1 MRKVQYCALRI
12 FSFLSRPTRIYQ
24 YYFMN
29 YPIGIQSFSKI
40 RESGY
45 LYIDKT
51 KYIPLLLKS
60 SQYVFLSR
68 PRRFG
73 KSLLV
78 SMLESFFKGERKLF
92 DGLAI
97 DSLMPE
103 PWECHPVIH
112 LDFSGEDYNNPE
124 VLEMK
129 LSSFLDRSESSL
141 ELQSANKTLSERF
154 RAIVRTLH
162 QSSGSRVVVLIDEYD
177 NPITSAIGNPEL
189 QERFRSILYG
199 FYASLKS
206 LDEHLHF
213 CMLTGVTK
221 YGHLSVFSG
230 LNNLLDISL
239 QNEFAGICGITEE
252 ELHTLEPGIR
262 CLAAEDNMS
271 VEQAFGLLKEWY
283 DGYHFSKSLIDV
295 YNPFSVMNA
304 VARREVSDYWFQ
316 TGTPT
321 ILIKTLQSNSPGI
334 EKLNGLKASADMLG
348 NISALN
354 INPVALFYQTG
365 YLTIKDYDKASR
377 LYILGYPNKEVES
390 GLMDNVLNAYGHIS
404 DSRVLIS
411 DLKSFLEEG
420 KTADFVETL
429 KTFFANIPYDLRRN
443 VEKYENYYHTIFYV
457 LLRLLG
463 MDIDAEY
470 HTSEG
475 SIDIV
480 IKTRLYIYIIEL
492 KINGTAED
500 AMYQI
505 QERDYVA
512 PFARDARKVIK
523 LGIGFAEHTHTIDSY
538 VIEE

>member
-1 MRKVQYCALRI
+1 
-12 FSFLSRPTRIYQ
+12 
-24 YYFMN
+24 MN

-51 KYIPLLLKS
+51 MYIPLLLKS

-78 SMLESFFKGERKLF
+78 SMLESFFKGERELF

-97 DSLMPE
+97 ANLRSG

-112 LDFSGEDYNNPE
+112 LDLSGEDYRDSE

-129 LSSFLDRSESSL
+129 LSSFLDSFESSL
-141 ELQSANKTLSERF
+141 ELQSANKSLSERF
-154 RAIVRTLH
+154 RAIVKTLH
-162 QSSGSRVVVLIDEYD
+162 KSTGSRVVVLIDEYD
-177 NPITSAIGNPEL
+177 NPITSAIGNSAL

-206 LDEHLHF
+206 LDEHIHF

-230 LNNLLDISL
+230 LNNLMDISL

-252 ELHTLEPGIR
+252 ELHTLEPGVR
-262 CLAAEDNMS
+262 LFASEDDLS
-271 VEQAFGLLKEWY
+271 VEQAYGLLKEWY
-283 DGYHFSKSLIDV
+283 DGYHFSRSLIDV

-304 VARREVSDYWFQ
+304 LARREFADYWFQ

-321 ILIKTLQSNSPGI
+321 ILIKSLQSHSTGI

-354 INPVALFYQTG
+354 SNPVALFYQTG

-377 LYILGYPNKEVES
+377 LYVLGYPNKEVES

-404 DSRVLIS
+404 DSRVLVS
-411 DLKSFLEEG
+411 DLKSFLEDG
-420 KTADFVETL
+420 RTVDFVETL
-429 KTFFANIPYDLRRN
+429 KLFFANIPYDLRRN

-463 MDIDAEY
+463 MDVDAEY

-480 IKTRLYIYIIEL
+480 IKTRHYIYIMEL
-492 KINGTAED
+492 KINGSAED

-505 QERDYVA
+505 QESDYVA

-538 VIEE
+538 IIEE

>member
-1 MRKVQYCALRI
+1 
-12 FSFLSRPTRIYQ
+12 
-24 YYFMN
+24 MN

-51 KYIPLLLKS
+51 NYIPLLLKS

-78 SMLESFFKGERKLF
+78 SMLESFFKGERNLF
-92 DGLAI
+92 NGLAVEK
-97 DSLMPE
+97 LMPE

-112 LDFSGEDYNNPE
+112 LDLSGEDYKDVK

-129 LSSFLDRSESSL
+129 LSSFLDRFESKL
-141 ELQSANKTLSERF
+141 KLQSANKTISERF

-162 QSSGSRVVVLIDEYD
+162 ETTDSRVVVLIDEYD

-199 FYASLKS
+199 FYSSLKS
-206 LDEHLHF
+206 MDEHLHF

-239 QNEFAGICGITEE
+239 LNEFAGICGITEE
-252 ELHTLEPGIR
+252 ELRSLNQGVQFFADEEG
-262 CLAAEDNMS
+262 LSLD
-271 VEQAFGLLKEWY
+271 VAFGLLKEWY
-283 DGYHFSKSLIDV
+283 DGYHFSKSLLDV

-304 VARREVSDYWFQ
+304 LARREVADYWFQ

-321 ILIKTLQSNSPGI
+321 ILIKTLQKQSLDI

-348 NISALN
+348 NISALS
-354 INPVALFYQTG
+354 ISPVALFYQTG
-365 YLTIKDYDKASR
+365 YLTIKSYDKSSR
-377 LYILGYPNKEVES
+377 LYVLGYPNKEVES
-390 GLMDNVLNAYGHIS
+390 GLMDNILNAYGHVH
-404 DSRVLIS
+404 DSRVLVS
-411 DLKSFLEEG
+411 DLKSFLEGGETV
-420 KTADFVETL
+420 KFVETL
-429 KTFFANIPYDLRRN
+429 KTFFANIPFDLRRN
-443 VEKYENYYHTIFYV
+443 VEKYENYYHTVFYV

-463 MDIDAEY
+463 LDVDAEY

-480 IKTRLYIYIIEL
+480 IKTAEYIYVIEL
-492 KINGTAED
+492 KINGSATD
-500 AMYQI
+500 AMSQI
-505 QERDYVA
+505 NSRSYAA
-512 PFARDARKVIK
+512 PFSKDARKVIK
-523 LGIGFAEHTHTIDSY
+523 LGIGFAERTHTVDSY
-538 VIEE
+538 IVED

>member
-1 MRKVQYCALRI
+1 
-12 FSFLSRPTRIYQ
+12 
-24 YYFMN
+24 MN

-51 KYIPLLLKS
+51 KYIPMLLKS
-60 SQYVFLSR
+60 SQYVLLSR

-78 SMLESFFKGERKLF
+78 SMLESFFKGDRKLF
-92 DGLAI
+92 YGLAI
-97 DSLMPE
+97 AKLMPE

-112 LDFSGEDYNNPE
+112 LDLSGEDYKDSE

-129 LSSFLDRSESSL
+129 LSSFLDRFESSM
-141 ELQSANKTLSERF
+141 ELQSANKSLSDRF

-162 QSSGSRVVVLIDEYD
+162 QSTGSRVVVLIDEYD
-177 NPITSAIGNPEL
+177 NPITSAIGNPAL

-252 ELHTLEPGIR
+252 ELHTMEPGVR
-262 CLAAEDNMS
+262 SLATEDNIS
-271 VEQAFGLLKEWY
+271 VDQAFGLLKEWY
-283 DGYHFSKSLIDV
+283 DGYHFSKSLTDV

-304 VARREVSDYWFQ
+304 LARREVADYWFQ

-321 ILIKTLQSNSPGI
+321 ILIKTLQSHSLGI

-354 INPVALFYQTG
+354 INPVAFF
-365 YLTIKDYDKASR
+365 IRPA
-377 LYILGYPNKEVES
+377 
-390 GLMDNVLNAYGHIS
+390 IS
-404 DSRVLIS
+404 
-411 DLKSFLEEG
+411 
-420 KTADFVETL
+420 
-429 KTFFANIPYDLRRN
+429 P
-443 VEKYENYYHTIFYV
+443 
-457 LLRLLG
+457 
-463 MDIDAEY
+463 
-470 HTSEG
+470 
-475 SIDIV
+475 
-480 IKTRLYIYIIEL
+480 
-492 KINGTAED
+492 
-500 AMYQI
+500 
-505 QERDYVA
+505 
-512 PFARDARKVIK
+512 
-523 LGIGFAEHTHTIDSY
+523 
-538 VIEE
+538 

>member
-1 MRKVQYCALRI
+1 MK
-12 FSFLSRPTRIYQ
+12 
-24 YYFMN
+24 

-51 KYIPLLLKS
+51 NYIPLLLKS

-78 SMLESFFKGERKLF
+78 SMLESFFKGERYLF

-97 DSLMPE
+97 TNLIPE

-112 LDFSGEDYNNPE
+112 LDLSGEDYKDSE

-129 LSSFLDRSESSL
+129 LKSFLDRFESSL
-141 ELQSANKTLSERF
+141 ELQSSNKTLSERF
-154 RAIVRTLH
+154 REIVRTLH
-162 QSSGSRVVVLIDEYD
+162 QSTGSRVVVLIDEYD
-177 NPITSAIGNPEL
+177 NPITSAIGNSEL

-199 FYASLKS
+199 FYACLKS

-221 YGHLSVFSG
+221 YVHLSVFSG
-230 LNNLLDISL
+230 LNNLMDISL

-252 ELHTLEPGIR
+252 DLHILEPGIR
-262 CLAAEDNMS
+262 SLAAEDNIS
-271 VEQAFGLLKEWY
+271 VDQAFGLLKEWY

-304 VARREVSDYWFQ
+304 LARREVADYWFQ

-321 ILIKTLQSNSPGI
+321 ILIKTLQNHTLGI
-334 EKLNGLKASADMLG
+334 EKLNGMKASADMLG

-365 YLTIKDYDKASR
+365 YLTIKGYDRTSR
-377 LYILGYPNKEVES
+377 LYVLGYPNKEVES
-390 GLMDNVLNAYGHIS
+390 GLMDSVLNTYGHTS
-404 DSRVLIS
+404 DSRVLVS
-411 DLKSFLEEG
+411 DLKALLEDGEPVE
-420 KTADFVETL
+420 FVETL

-463 MDIDAEY
+463 MDTEAEY

-475 SIDIV
+475 SIDIT
-480 IKTRLYIYIIEL
+480 IKTTDYIYIIEL
-492 KINGTAED
+492 KINGTATD
-500 AMYQI
+500 AMDQI
-505 QERDYVA
+505 HERDYAA
-512 PFARDARKVIK
+512 PFARDTRKVIK
-523 LGIGFAEHTHTIDSY
+523 LGIGYAEHTHTIDSY
-538 VIEE
+538 IVEE